1 MSKQRLAF
9 VVLSVLTA
17 TCAATRAQAP
27 ATQPSPSP
35 NIAVPPVVEKA
46 PMVRQARPATG
57 PSSGPANSAPPP
69 ALPKEFAIFE
79 KQNPFA
85 HGPPPQ
91 LASAQMGPES
101 NLVLKG
107 VMDTSGTCVAFIE
120 DTASKHVMQVA
131 SGQPVGR
138 GRIKT
143 VSLDAVEYEAMGSAK
158 KIMVGQNFNGQVV
171 PPTPA
176 TKPAGP
182 QPPPGMPVPG
192 QGPPPG
198 PGGPQPMPGRPG
210 PARVV
215 TAPK

>member
-1 MSKQRLAF
+1 MSKLRLAF
-9 VVLSVLTA
+9 VVMSVLTA
-17 TCAATRAQAP
+17 TCTGTRAQVP
-27 ATQPSPSP
+27 ATQPSPPP
-35 NIAVPPVVEKA
+35 NIPTPQAVEKA
-46 PMVRQARPATG
+46 PIVRQARPTTG
-57 PSSGPANSAPPP
+57 PSSRPANPSAA

-120 DTASKHVMQVA
+120 DTASKHVMQVS

-138 GRIKT
+138 GRLKM
-143 VSLDAVEYEAMGSAK
+143 VSLDAVEYEAMGNAK

-176 TKPAGP
+176 TQPAGP
-182 QPPPGMPVPG
+182 QPPPGAPGPG